1 MHRLFLLLVFLLS
14 IIPDVPAQRVF
25 RTSAVPQ
32 EPTLLSPCS
41 DKVFL
46 KGKKMLGFRWDQTRP
61 GFIRYTDFRLYRGY
75 ETSDDH
81 LILKDKVDFQSST
94 AVAVQEFQAGQTYT
108 WVIREVYLNGQ
119 KGIGVSCSFT
129 VKEDSSKIQETNE
142 KAIGT
147 ERNSKSKIPNPK

>member
-1 MHRLFLLLVFLLS
+1 
-14 IIPDVPAQRVF
+14 
-25 RTSAVPQ
+25 
-32 EPTLLSPCS
+32 
-41 DKVFL
+41 
-46 KGKKMLGFRWDQTRP
+46 MLGFRWDQTRP